1 MSQLKS
7 KEISDKLD
15 RLERLFRVLMATF
28 LWDMS
33 HSMRENECYDRFA
46 TNIEDITDLDYQ
58 FFSVLW
64 EIKQKIQNI
73 NN

>member
-7 KEISDKLD
+7 KEIRDRLD
-15 RLERLFRVLMATF
+15 GLERLFRLLTATF

-46 TNIEDITDLDYQ
+46 TNIEDITNLDYQ
-58 FFSVLW
+58 FFSALF
-64 EIKQKIQNI
+64 EIKQLIKDI
-73 NN
+73 N